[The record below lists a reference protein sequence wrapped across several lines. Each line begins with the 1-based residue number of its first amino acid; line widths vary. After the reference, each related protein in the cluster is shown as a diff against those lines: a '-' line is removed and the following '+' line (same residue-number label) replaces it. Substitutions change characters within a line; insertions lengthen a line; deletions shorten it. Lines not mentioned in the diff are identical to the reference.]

1 MLRLASGLILIVSLA
16 VGARAQLIFPIEQ
29 HRHVEGWIQIN
40 EPNGP
45 VSDSASADA
54 PDVTLWVEDVEAA
67 LTSCE
72 GWCTFS
78 SGAGQYSEIGGTAL
92 SAYGSAN
99 VDGFQLPSWG
109 LSGTARAE
117 NRYCV
122 QFAVAALVRYELS
135 GFISV
140 SGEIVGN
147 SGYCD
152 WLILDT
158 VDVSL
163 DQIAGP
169 LVYEQQAGIDFIP
182 DPNQPSS
189 DSHTL
194 AGAGQL
200 SPGVYELQ
208 VATDVDCSYMYLG
221 VYDDP
226 VEVFAEASFVIDL
239 VFTPVE
245 SPPGCE
251 DADTDADGDVD
262 LLDFVRFQQCY
273 TGP

>member
-1 MLRLASGLILIVSLA
+1 MLRLASGLILVVGLA
-16 VGARAQLIFPIEQ
+16 GGARAQLIFPIEQ
-29 HRHVEGWIQIN
+29 HRHVEGWVEIN

-54 PDVTLWVEDVEAA
+54 PDMALWVQDVEAA
-67 LTSCE
+67 LTSCD
-72 GWCTFS
+72 GWCTFT
-78 SGAGQYSEIGGTAL
+78 SGAGQYSDIGGAAL
-92 SAYGSAN
+92 TAYGSTD
-99 VDGFQLPSWG
+99 VDACQLTYLTFDG
-109 LSGTARAE
+109 MARAK
-117 NRYCV
+117 NQYCV
-122 QFAVAALVRYELS
+122 QFAVAAPVNYELS

-140 SGEIVGN
+140 SGEVVG
-147 SGYCD
+147 SAGYGD

-169 LVYEQQAGIDFIP
+169 LVYQQQAGIGFIP

-194 AGAGQL
+194 TGFGQL

-208 VATDVDCSYMYLG
+208 VVTDVDCPYL
-221 VYDDP
+221 YLEAYEEP
-226 VEVFAEASFVIDL
+226 VEVFAESSFVVDV
-239 VFTPVE
+239 VFTPAE

-251 DADTDADGDVD
+251 DADTDDDGDVD
-262 LLDFVRFQQCY
+262 LLDFVRFQRCY